1 MSRSGTRGTP
11 MSLSVETDEALLRR
25 LSEEATVK
33 LSKEDL
39 KKQRVSF
46 VYGNLPNGSAISRE
60 MVVDRI
66 TENEG
71 A

>member
-1 MSRSGTRGTP
+1 

>member
-1 MSRSGTRGTP
+1 

-25 LSEEATVK
+25 LSEEATAQ